1 MITSVSNPS
10 ITVKNIELQSY
21 NPNLNQDIEN
31 YWTEKY
37 GIRTH
42 ELGREPLL
50 WYNGIYIPPTM
61 IDSLVLSSG
70 EFTPSLQVYFKD
82 ETSELI
88 NTGFALDNTIISL
101 YIDSRTKDSDS
112 SPALRP
118 IRMDFKITEYAHLE
132 EENMFYVEGLP
143 NVDGL
148 FLQKIKSYPNM
159 TSFDCLHN
167 VAQSIGLGFRSN
179 VSTTNDAMTWLN
191 LSLENHAFIKD
202 VTKRVYKSE
211 NSFFTSFIDFYYS
224 LNLIDIEQCMR
235 ESIKQKGILTMS
247 DEGMG
252 EADTQLVDDLYITSK
267 KFYDNRYNNVY
278 ESYELSNQSTKISLD
293 NGYTTIVHYYD
304 TSGNWNQRAGSF
316 LRFNLQTNSDN
327 KGIVLKSYP
336 NDTSPNGYY
345 KKNIKRV
352 YLQPFDISNTHQN
365 FNYALILN
373 EFNYNELDK
382 VKITV
387 TMRTPNFNFYR
398 YQKIKVVVMNL
409 VAGHDDMINER
420 LTGGWLIKEI
430 NFIYTPEDGLKQELE
445 MIKRELSDGDY
456 TF

>member
-1 MITSVSNPS
+1 MITSVSKPS

-224 LNLIDIEQCMR
+224 LNLIDIDDKLEQCHIIEFLINYFLKKYKM
-235 ESIKQKGILTMS
+235 IL
-247 DEGMG
+247 
-252 EADTQLVDDLYITSK
+252 SK
-267 KFYDNRYNNVY
+267 KF
-278 ESYELSNQSTKISLD
+278 LLISLRRIL
-293 NGYTTIVHYYD
+293 YLKMT
-304 TSGNWNQRAGSF
+304 
-316 LRFNLQTNSDN
+316 NL
-327 KGIVLKSYP
+327 KL
-336 NDTSPNGYY
+336 
-345 KKNIKRV
+345 
-352 YLQPFDISNTHQN
+352 
-365 FNYALILN
+365 
-373 EFNYNELDK
+373 
-382 VKITV
+382 
-387 TMRTPNFNFYR
+387 
-398 YQKIKVVVMNL
+398 
-409 VAGHDDMINER
+409 
-420 LTGGWLIKEI
+420 
-430 NFIYTPEDGLKQELE
+430 
-445 MIKRELSDGDY
+445 
-456 TF
+456 